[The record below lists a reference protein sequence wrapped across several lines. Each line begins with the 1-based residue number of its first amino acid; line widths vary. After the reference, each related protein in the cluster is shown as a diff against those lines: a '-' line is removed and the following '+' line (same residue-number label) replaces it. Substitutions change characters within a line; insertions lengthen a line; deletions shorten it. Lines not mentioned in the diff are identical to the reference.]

1 VSYPVLVDT
10 SAFHA
15 LQNAGDVS
23 EHEIAGHIAVDLEG
37 DRAVLVTT
45 NYILDETYTLLR
57 QELGHPSAVAFG
69 RQVGHGGIEIV
80 QIGEALQ
87 RDAWGIFEGY
97 GDKDFSFT
105 DCTSFAFMR
114 SIGLDLAFTFDR
126 HFQQFGFRTLP
137 SRLPRRKK

>member
-1 VSYPVLVDT
+1 VSHPVLVDT

-15 LQNAGDVS
+15 LQNAGDVT
-23 EHEIAGHIAVDLEG
+23 EHDVASQIADDLEH

-57 QELGHPSAVAFG
+57 QVLGHSRAVAFG
-69 RQVGHGGIEIV
+69 HEIQRGGIEIV
-80 QIGEALQ
+80 QVGESFQ

-97 GDKDFSFT
+97 RDKDFSFT
-105 DCTSFAFMR
+105 DCASFAIMK
-114 SIGLDLAFTFDR
+114 SIGLEVAFTFDR

-137 SRLPRRKK
+137 SRLSRGRR